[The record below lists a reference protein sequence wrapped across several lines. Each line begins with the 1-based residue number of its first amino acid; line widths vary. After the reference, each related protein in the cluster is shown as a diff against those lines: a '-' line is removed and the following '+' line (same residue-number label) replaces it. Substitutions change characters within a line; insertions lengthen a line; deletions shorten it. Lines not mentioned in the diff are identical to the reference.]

1 MEIKLLLITLLGII
15 DLIILLTSLSLA
27 KFFEIPVK
35 PGSNV
40 ILALTLRD
48 IPKVEPFPVA
58 MALITDTAPNT
69 VEVVVGFFNLL
80 WFTKN
85 TKQ

>member
-1 MEIKLLLITLLGII
+1 
-15 DLIILLTSLSLA
+15 
-27 KFFEIPVK
+27 
-35 PGSNV
+35 
-40 ILALTLRD
+40 
-48 IPKVEPFPVA
+48 VEPFPVA
-58 MALITDTAPNT
+58 MALIIDTAPYT